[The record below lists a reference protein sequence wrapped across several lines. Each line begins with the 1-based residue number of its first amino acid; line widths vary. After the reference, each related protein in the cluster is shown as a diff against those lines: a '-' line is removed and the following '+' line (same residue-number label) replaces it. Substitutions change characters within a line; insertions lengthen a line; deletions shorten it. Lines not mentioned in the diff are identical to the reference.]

1 MAIGIDTF
9 DLSMTSP
16 DTGRYLTA
24 NFYTVDGVTN
34 ADGSLRQLSIGQLV
48 MAICLERAARL
59 ERGVWD
65 ETQQKYVDGISPLME
80 EMNSTSQNLEIMT
93 SIEEKI
99 IGWSTRSPAPHDG
112 LYEHLYHDEDRIQA
126 PGSQYNGKTMEF
138 FLRKMGVIGEGIQ
151 CVRFK
156 GDPDPND
163 IMYDDFITALESKM
177 DEKNTFSQQK
187 MIELQSLTNKRD
199 QSYDMI
205 SNVLKSLN
213 TTIIGNINNM

>member
-34 ADGSLRQLSIGQLV
+34 VDGSLRQLSIGQLV
-48 MAICLERAARL
+48 MAICLNRASKL
-59 ERGVWD
+59 ETD
-65 ETQQKYVDGISPLME
+65 IIALME
-80 EMNSTSQNLEIMT
+80 EMNATSAELKIMT
-93 SIEEKI
+93 TIEEKVV
-99 IGWSTRSPAPHDG
+99 GWTTADPQPHPG
-112 LYEHLYHDEDRIQA
+112 YEHLYHDTISGTGTNYD
-126 PGSQYNGKTMEF
+126 GKTYMDV
-138 FLRKMGVIGEGIQ
+138 LRSMGIIDNGIE
-151 CVRFK
+151 CVRWSGNK
-156 GDPDPND
+156 DPND

-213 TTIIGNINNM
+213 TTIIGNVNNM

>member
-34 ADGSLRQLSIGQLV
+34 VDGALRQLSIGQLV
-48 MAICLERAARL
+48 MAICLNRASKL
-59 ERGVWD
+59 ETD
-65 ETQQKYVDGISPLME
+65 IIALME
-80 EMNSTSQNLEIMT
+80 EMNATSAELKIMT
-93 SIEEKI
+93 TIEEKVV
-99 IGWSTRSPAPHDG
+99 GWTTADPQPHPG
-112 LYEHLYHDEDRIQA
+112 YEHLYHDTISGTGTNYD
-126 PGSQYNGKTMEF
+126 GKTYMDV
-138 FLRKMGVIGEGIQ
+138 LRSMGIIGDGIE
-151 CVRFK
+151 CVRWSGNK
-156 GDPDPND
+156 DPND

-205 SNVLKSLN
+205 SNILKSLN
-213 TTIIGNINNM
+213 TTMTGIVNNT

>member
-24 NFYTVDGVTN
+24 NFYTVEGVTN

-48 MAICLERAARL
+48 MAICLNRASKL
-59 ERGVWD
+59 ETD
-65 ETQQKYVDGISPLME
+65 IIALME
-80 EMNSTSQNLEIMT
+80 EINTTSAQLKALTEIETEVLKWPDELKAAGT
-93 SIEEKI
+93 SA
-99 IGWSTRSPAPHDG
+99 RSLNNYNVSSDNAA
-112 LYEHLYHDEDRIQA
+112 Y
-126 PGSQYNGKTMEF
+126 PGVTYKTA
-138 FLRKMGVIGEGIQ
+138 LVDMGVIANGISY
-151 CVRFK
+151 VRVS
-156 GDPDPND
+156 GNPDSDD

-177 DEKNTFSQQK
+177 DEKNTFSQQT

-205 SNVLKSLN
+205 SNILKSLN
-213 TTIIGNINNM
+213 TVLIGNANNM

>member
-48 MAICLERAARL
+48 MAICLSRASKL
-59 ERGVWD
+59 EAD
-65 ETQQKYVDGISPLME
+65 IIALME
-80 EMNSTSQNLEIMT
+80 EMNATSAELKIMT
-93 SIEEKI
+93 TIEEKV
-99 IGWSTRSPAPHDG
+99 IGWTTADPQPHPG
-112 LYEHLYHDEDRIQA
+112 YEHLYHDTISGTGTNYD
-126 PGSQYNGKTMEF
+126 GKTYMDV
-138 FLRKMGVIGEGIQ
+138 LRSMGIIGDGIE
-151 CVRFK
+151 CVRWS
-156 GDPDPND
+156 GSPDPND

-205 SNVLKSLN
+205 SNILKSLN
-213 TTIIGNINNM
+213 TTMTGIVNNT

>member
-9 DLSMTSP
+9 DLSMVNP
-16 DTGRYLTA
+16 ETGRYLTA
-24 NFYTVDGVTN
+24 NFYTVEGVEN

-48 MAICLERAARL
+48 MAICLNRASKL
-59 ERGVWD
+59 ETD
-65 ETQQKYVDGISPLME
+65 IIALME
-80 EMNSTSQNLEIMT
+80 EMNTTSAQLKALTEIETEVLKWPDELKEAGT
-93 SIEEKI
+93 SA
-99 IGWSTRSPAPHDG
+99 RSLNNYNVSSDNAA
-112 LYEHLYHDEDRIQA
+112 Y
-126 PGSQYNGKTMEF
+126 PGGTYKTA
-138 FLRKMGVIGEGIQ
+138 LVDMGVIANGISY
-151 CVRFK
+151 VRVS
-156 GDPDPND
+156 GNPDSDD

-213 TTIIGNINNM
+213 TTMTGIVNNT

>member
-34 ADGSLRQLSIGQLV
+34 VDGSLRQLSIGQLV
-48 MAICLERAARL
+48 MAICLNRASKL
-59 ERGVWD
+59 ETD
-65 ETQQKYVDGISPLME
+65 IIALME
-80 EMNSTSQNLEIMT
+80 EMNATSAELKIMT
-93 SIEEKI
+93 MIEEKVV
-99 IGWSTRSPAPHDG
+99 GWTTADPQPHPG
-112 LYEHLYHDEDRIQA
+112 YEHLYHDTISGTGTNYD
-126 PGSQYNGKTMEF
+126 GKTYMDV
-138 FLRKMGVIGEGIQ
+138 LRSMGIIGDGIE
-151 CVRFK
+151 CVRWSGNK
-156 GDPDPND
+156 DPND

-205 SNVLKSLN
+205 SNILKSLN
-213 TTIIGNINNM
+213 TTMTGIVNNT

>member
-48 MAICLERAARL
+48 MAICLNRASKL
-59 ERGVWD
+59 ETD
-65 ETQQKYVDGISPLME
+65 IIALME
-80 EMNSTSQNLEIMT
+80 EMNTTSAQLKALTEIETEVLKWPDELKEAGT
-93 SIEEKI
+93 SA
-99 IGWSTRSPAPHDG
+99 RSLNNYNVSSDNAA
-112 LYEHLYHDEDRIQA
+112 Y
-126 PGSQYNGKTMEF
+126 PGDTYKTA
-138 FLRKMGVIGEGIQ
+138 LVDMGVIANGIRY
-151 CVRFK
+151 VRIS
-156 GDPDPND
+156 GNPDSDD
-163 IMYDDFITALESKM
+163 IMYDDFITQLESKM

>member
-48 MAICLERAARL
+48 MAICLNRASKL
-59 ERGVWD
+59 ETD
-65 ETQQKYVDGISPLME
+65 IIALME
-80 EMNSTSQNLEIMT
+80 EMNSTSAKLEVLTEIETEVLKWPDELKQAGT
-93 SIEEKI
+93 SA
-99 IGWSTRSPAPHDG
+99 RSLNNYNVSSDNAA
-112 LYEHLYHDEDRIQA
+112 Y
-126 PGSQYNGKTMEF
+126 PGGTFKTA
-138 FLRKMGVIGEGIQ
+138 LVDMGVIANGISY
-151 CVRFK
+151 VRVS
-156 GDPDPND
+156 GNPDSDD

>member
-24 NFYTVDGVTN
+24 NFYTVEGVEN

-48 MAICLERAARL
+48 MAICLNRASKL
-59 ERGVWD
+59 ETD
-65 ETQQKYVDGISPLME
+65 IIALME
-80 EMNSTSQNLEIMT
+80 EMNATSAELKIMT
-93 SIEEKI
+93 TIEEKVV
-99 IGWSTRSPAPHDG
+99 GWTTADPQPHPG
-112 LYEHLYHDEDRIQA
+112 YEHLYHDTISGTGTNYD
-126 PGSQYNGKTMEF
+126 GKTYMDV
-138 FLRKMGVIGEGIQ
+138 LRSMGIIGDGIE
-151 CVRFK
+151 CVRWSGNK
-156 GDPDPND
+156 DPND
-163 IMYDDFITALESKM
+163 IMYDDFITKLEAKM

-213 TTIIGNINNM
+213 TVLVGNANNM